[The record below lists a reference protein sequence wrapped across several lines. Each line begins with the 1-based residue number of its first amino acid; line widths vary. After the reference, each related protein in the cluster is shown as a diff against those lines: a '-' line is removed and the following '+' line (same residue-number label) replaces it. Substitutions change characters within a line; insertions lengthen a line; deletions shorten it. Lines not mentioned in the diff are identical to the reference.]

1 MTMQLNHT
9 RLNDTQLTDTAAS
22 DDHRRT
28 LTDAVDAAHLAR
40 RRAEQALRR
49 SELER
54 DQTARALELNLRP
67 LDERE
72 RERLRIAYA
81 DAAASVAVH
90 RDAFERAAAIEHAAA
105 VLASALDDPP
115 IAEIAD
121 DLLQLLDQ
129 RQRRPREVVPFNARS
144 RWPSPDVRAP
154 LR

>member
-1 MTMQLNHT
+1 MSTT
-9 RLNDTQLTDTAAS
+9 
-22 DDHRRT
+22 T
-28 LTDAVDAAHLAR
+28 LTDADASRRPSAR
-40 RRAEQALRR
+40 RRAEHALRR

-67 LDERE
+67 LDELE
-72 RERLRIAYA
+72 RARLRIAYA

-90 RDAFERAAAIEHAAA
+90 RDAFERAAAIEHAAT
-105 VLASALDDPP
+105 VLASALDERPTP

-129 RQRRPREVVPFNARS
+129 RQRRPREIAPINARS
-144 RWPSPDVRAP
+144 RWSSPDVRAP

>member
-9 RLNDTQLTDTAAS
+9 AHADE
-22 DDHRRT
+22 HRRT

-40 RRAEQALRR
+40 RHAERLLRR

-67 LDERE
+67 LDEQE
-72 RERLRIAYA
+72 RQQLRIAYA

-90 RDAFERAAAIEHAAA
+90 RDAFERAVAIEHAAT

-115 IAEIAD
+115 MAQIAD

-129 RQRRPREVVPFNARS
+129 RQRSRPREIVPFTARPRRS
-144 RWPSPDVRAP
+144 PSDARTP